1 MSVIKVEV
9 VYPLPDEQKVFALE
23 LEQGATVEEAIKQS
37 GILGIYAEIDL
48 PQNRVGIYGELVDL
62 HTVLQ
67 DHDRVEIYRPL
78 EIDPKTA
85 RKLRAARTESKKS

>member
-9 VYPLPDEQKVFALE
+9 VYPLPHEQKVFALE

-37 GILGIYAEIDL
+37 GILEIYAEIGL

-62 HTVLQ
+62 NTVLQ

-85 RKLRAARTESKKS
+85 RKLRAERTRK